1 MRKRTENNEN
11 SWYSF
16 NTSEE
21 ISELLS
27 RLTEKGIKEKSLINN
42 IKKVYPKKMKFKK
55 EKSEE
60 MKKDRI
66 KDETESSVD
75 SEFEYDSDDLRKM
88 IKEWKNVEGKPP
100 EESTDKPQKKTDFE
114 KIYSCLFKIEEKFTE
129 YLSQFDKEWENSV
142 NREELKSFMRMNTDV
157 NQFSQAFLF
166 LVERFKNP
174 YKLDELNNEEEEIPE
189 DYNNSIFLNDGK
201 IDINKIDERRILA
214 PRGIF
219 FLNQVKLFSKE
230 YDILD
235 AEKIFLNYLENS
247 ILNISQ
253 LFFAAYAFEGIIV
266 NFFKRRESLNKKYT
280 QLTKEI
286 TENVKTTKEIV
297 KEIKEHQ
304 DEKNDVII
312 VEKDQMKI
320 IEESEKAITEEEN
333 GTVYSNNNIVP
344 DEPEEKKPEK
354 SSSKKVQNKEARKT
368 RPKKINV
375 NLL

>member
-100 EESTDKPQKKTDFE
+100 KESTDKPQKKTDFE

-142 NREELKSFMRMNTDV
+142 NREELKSFMQMNTDV

-174 YKLDELNNEEEEIPE
+174 YKLDEFNNEEEEIPE
-189 DYNNSIFLNDGK
+189 DYNHSIFSNDGK
-201 IDINKIDERRILA
+201 IDIYKIDERRVLA
-214 PRGIF
+214 PRGNFIF
-219 FLNQVKLFSKE
+219 YLSQT
-230 YDILD
+230 
-235 AEKIFLNYLENS
+235 IFK
-247 ILNISQ
+247 
-253 LFFAAYAFEGIIV
+253 GIRYV
-266 NFFKRRESLNKKYT
+266 RCREDL
-280 QLTKEI
+280 
-286 TENVKTTKEIV
+286 
-297 KEIKEHQ
+297 
-304 DEKNDVII
+304 
-312 VEKDQMKI
+312 
-320 IEESEKAITEEEN
+320 
-333 GTVYSNNNIVP
+333 P
-344 DEPEEKKPEK
+344 
-354 SSSKKVQNKEARKT
+354 
-368 RPKKINV
+368 
-375 NLL
+375 